1 MIRKLFSSQ
10 LRINMVSGVAAT
22 VVNLVVLAI
31 AYPAHL
37 YFLGYETYGVWLIL
51 ATVLTFA
58 QLSNLGII
66 SIFIFCLTQLK
77 RKILLPKCLEASKIY
92 GN

>member
-1 MIRKLFSSQ
+1 
-10 LRINMVSGVAAT
+10 MVSGVAAT
-22 VVNLVVLAI
+22 VLNTVVLAV
-31 AYPAHL
+31 AYPIYLH
-37 YFLGYETYGVWLIL
+37 FLGYETYGVWLIL

>member
-1 MIRKLFSSQ
+1 MIERFFSSQ
-10 LRINMVSGVAAT
+10 LRVNMFSGVAAT

-31 AYPAHL
+31 AYPAYL
-37 YFLGYETYGVWLIL
+37 YFLGYETYGVWFIL

-66 SIFIFCLTQLK
+66 TIFISCLTQLK
-77 RKILLPKCLEASKIY
+77 RKILLPKCVGASKIY